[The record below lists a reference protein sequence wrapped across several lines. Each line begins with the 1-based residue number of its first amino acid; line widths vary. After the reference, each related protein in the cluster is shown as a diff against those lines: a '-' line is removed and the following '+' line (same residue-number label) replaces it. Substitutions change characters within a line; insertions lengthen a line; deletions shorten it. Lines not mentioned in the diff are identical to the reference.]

1 MLINEVIA
9 VQEKD
14 QDFAAGLLA
23 KVQDILTVAMSRD
36 IKKISTE
43 KFLKILDANGYSDL
57 SMDQLKL
64 AVNTSGF
71 ANSIDDDVIVPKD
84 ELGADIDTGEEDPS
98 VDVGAM
104 AGDQAMHCLLYTSP
118 SPRDVE
124 ESRMPS
130 SA

>member
-23 KVQDILTVAMSRD
+23 KVHDILTVAMSRD
-36 IKKISTE
+36 IKNISTK

-57 SMDQLKL
+57 TMDQLKL
-64 AVNTSGF
+64 AVNTCGF
-71 ANSIDDDVIVPKD
+71 ANSIDDETIVPKD
-84 ELGADIDTGEEDPS
+84 ELGADIDTDVEEPS

-104 AGDQAMHCLLYTSP
+104 AGDQALADIKAEL
-118 SPRDVE
+118 
-124 ESRMPS
+124 
-130 SA
+130 

>member
-23 KVQDILTVAMSRD
+23 KIQDILTVAMSRD
-36 IKKISTE
+36 IRKISTK

-57 SMDQLKL
+57 TMDQLKL

-71 ANSIDDDVIVPKD
+71 ANSIDDDTIVPKD
-84 ELGADIDTGEEDPS
+84 ELGADIDTDAEDPS

-104 AGDQAMHCLLYTSP
+104 AGDQAMQDIKAEL
-118 SPRDVE
+118 
-124 ESRMPS
+124 
-130 SA
+130 

>member
-36 IKKISTE
+36 IKKVSTK
-43 KFLKILDANGYSDL
+43 KFLKILDANGYTDL
-57 SMDQLKL
+57 TLDQLKL
-64 AVNTSGF
+64 AVNSSGF

-84 ELGADIDTGEEDPS
+84 ELGADIDTDLEEPT
-98 VDVGAM
+98 VDVSQM
-104 AGDQAMHCLLYTSP
+104 AGDQALSDIKADL
-118 SPRDVE
+118 
-124 ESRMPS
+124 
-130 SA
+130 